1 MKYAYNVCMIYTRK
15 DVVMAKERVNIS
27 LSPDTVE
34 RLKQYA
40 FEQHKTVSQVNTDW
54 TWAAKVKN
62 EQIRGQISL
71 KMKK

>member
-1 MKYAYNVCMIYTRK
+1 MMYTGK

-40 FEQHKTVSQVNTDW
+40 FEQHKTVSQVITDW

-62 EQIRGQISL
+62 EQVRGQLSL
-71 KMKK
+71 QVKK

>member
-1 MKYAYNVCMIYTRK
+1 
-15 DVVMAKERVNIS
+15 MAKERVNIS

-40 FEQHKTVSQVNTDW
+40 FEQHKTVSQVITDW

-62 EQIRGQISL
+62 EQVRGQLSL
-71 KMKK
+71 QVKK